1 MNPKLAER
9 LLEISFIN
17 RLLEVSKRI
26 SLPGFQGLSLHEV
39 TVFFYHTIAKGAVTS
54 RASAVAYSFFI
65 ALFPAIIFFF
75 TIIPYLPI
83 ADFQHTLMELLQGLM
98 PENAYLTIE
107 STVYD
112 IVTRRHG
119 GLLSFGFL
127 TALYFS
133 TSGINSLILAFNM
146 SIHTTERRK
155 VFKQRMVSLV
165 LVIILALLTII
176 AIALLTVGTFVLNYL
191 ESIGIL
197 NDWLIIY
204 ALLVAKWIVLIG
216 LFFFGIS
223 FVFYLGPAKK
233 TRYRFISAGSTLATF
248 LSVIS
253 SVGFDYYVR
262 NFSKYNAL
270 YGSIGTILILLVW
283 TYIFSLVLIIGF
295 ELDASIQHARKERS
309 GIG

>member
-1 MNPKLAER
+1 MKPKLIQHLLR
-9 LLEISFIN
+9 LSFII
-17 RLLEVSKRI
+17 RLIQFSKQI
-26 SLPGFQGLSLHEV
+26 SLPGFQGLSVYEV
-39 TVFFYHTIAKGAVTS
+39 AVFFYLAISKGAVTS

-83 ADFQHTLMELLQGLM
+83 ANFETTLMGLLKGLM

-107 STVYD
+107 STVFD
-112 IVTRRHG
+112 IITRKQG

-127 TALYFS
+127 MALYFS

-146 SIHTTERRK
+146 SIHKSETRK
-155 VFKQRMVSLV
+155 AVKQRFISLL
-165 LVIILALLTII
+165 LVIILALLTIV
-176 AIALLTVGTFVLNYL
+176 AIALLTIGNFVLNYM
-191 ESIGIL
+191 ESIGLL
-197 NDWLIIY
+197 NDLLIIY
-204 ALLVAKWIVLIG
+204 ALLAAKWIVLVA

-223 FVFYLGPAKK
+223 FVFYLGPVKK

-253 SVGFDYYVR
+253 SIGFDFYVR

-295 ELDASIQHARKERS
+295 ELNTSIQQAKNA
-309 GIG
+309 I

>member
-1 MNPKLAER
+1 MNPKILAR
-9 LLEISFIN
+9 LLEIAFVKKLHNLSN
-17 RLLEVSKRI
+17 KI
-26 SLPGFQGLSLHEV
+26 SLPGFQGLSIKEV
-39 TVFFYHTIAKGAVTS
+39 TVFFYHTISKGAVTS

-83 ADFQHTLMELLQGLM
+83 ADFQHTLMELLRGLM
-98 PENAYLTIE
+98 PENAYLTVE
-107 STVYD
+107 STVFD
-112 IVTRRHG
+112 IITRKNG

-155 VFKQRMVSLV
+155 VIKQRLISLF
-165 LVIILALLTII
+165 LVIILALLTIF
-176 AIALLTVGTFVLNYL
+176 AIALLTVGTFILNYL

-204 ALLVAKWIVLIG
+204 ALLAAKWIVLVG

-233 TRYRFISAGSTLATF
+233 TTYRFISAGSTLATF

-253 SVGFDYYVR
+253 SVGFDFYVR

-270 YGSIGTILILLVW
+270 YGSIGTILILLIW

-295 ELDASIQHARKERS
+295 ELDTSIHYAKKS
-309 GIG
+309 T

>member
-204 ALLVAKWIVLIG
+204 APPGSQMDRAHRAVLFRDLFRILPGARQKDTLPLYFRGLHPGNLPVGYFLCRSRLLCPELLQIQCPLRLNRNNPHPVG
-216 LFFFGIS
+216 LDLHLFTG
-223 FVFYLGPAKK
+223 VD
-233 TRYRFISAGSTLATF
+233 YR
-248 LSVIS
+248 V
-253 SVGFDYYVR
+253 
-262 NFSKYNAL
+262 
-270 YGSIGTILILLVW
+270 
-283 TYIFSLVLIIGF
+283 
-295 ELDASIQHARKERS
+295 
-309 GIG
+309 